1 MEEVITLSGGFI
13 LREGG
18 NQLHRFQSPVDP
30 LGGRGGV
37 TERLGKLL
45 CRSW

>member
-1 MEEVITLSGGFI
+1 MEQLITLSGGFV

-18 NQLHRFQSPVDP
+18 DNLHRFQSPVDP

-37 TERLGKLL
+37 TERFGEFLG
-45 CRSW
+45 